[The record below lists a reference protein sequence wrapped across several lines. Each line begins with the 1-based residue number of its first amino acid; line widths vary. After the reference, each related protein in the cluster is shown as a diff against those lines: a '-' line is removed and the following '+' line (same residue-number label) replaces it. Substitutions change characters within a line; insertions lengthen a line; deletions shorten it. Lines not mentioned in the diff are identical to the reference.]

1 MKHLPIT
8 ICLTLTLLLGSAGM
22 SWNADFQ
29 KGVIAYDSDDYATA
43 LREWTPLAENEG
55 ISSIFYSKKDVILA
69 QRKLGWMYFAGQGV
83 PQDYETAVKWFTLS
97 AKQGHA
103 TAQRYLGFMYDNG
116 KGVPQDYDTAVKW
129 YTLAAV
135 QGDATAQYNL
145 GLMYRKG
152 KGVPQDYKTAVKWF
166 TLSAKQ
172 GDADAQYNLGV
183 MYENGRGILQDYVRA
198 HMWINIA
205 SIPGESKNASKNRD
219 IVAKKMSSSQLEKA
233 QKLARECVRKKYN
246 GCWV

>member
-43 LREWTPLAENEG
+43 LREWTPLAKNEG

-83 PQDYETAVKWFTLS
+83 Q
-97 AKQGHA
+97 
-103 TAQRYLGFMYDNG
+103 
-116 KGVPQDYDTAVKW
+116 QDYDTAVKW
-129 YTLAAV
+129 YTLAAE

-246 GCWV
+246 GCWVEPHSSSIPHYFC

>member
-83 PQDYETAVKWFTLS
+83 PQDY
-97 AKQGHA
+97 
-103 TAQRYLGFMYDNG
+103 
-116 KGVPQDYDTAVKW
+116 DTAVKW
-129 YTLAAV
+129 YTLAAEH
-135 QGDATAQYNL
+135 GDATAQYNL

-205 SIPGESKNASKNRD
+205 SISGESKNASKNRD
-219 IVAKKMSSSQLEKA
+219 IVAKVMTPSQIAEA
-233 QKLARECVRKKYN
+233 QKLARECVRKKYK
-246 GCWV
+246 GC